1 MSELT
6 LPLALFNL
14 FPVVLTGLA
23 LWFLARLVGALD
35 PPHRTMARAGGVLI
49 LLGGL
54 SKAVWKLILVAGGQ
68 DLTWLA
74 SMLFPLMAPGFA
86 LLAGAALGVLLRL
99 QGRGEVALIRYG
111 VAAVILVVVG
121 AVVVRT
127 LGMGIPRGW
136 FLPLLGLTSVANLVL
151 SLVLIA
157 SALRLGHTGAAIL
170 FGVNL
175 AMVFAL
181 PPIAMASPDTL
192 FMHWSEQVLTA
203 IGTAAFA
210 LGGYWLWR
218 SARVSGC
225 VRAVSGDAAAGS
237 RDRGSNGS
245 ARVRRDGRRGLGR

>member
-14 FPVVLTGLA
+14 LPVIFTGFA
-23 LWFLARLVGALD
+23 LWFLTRLVGDLV
-35 PPHRTMARAGGVLI
+35 PPCRTMARAGGVLI
-49 LLGGL
+49 VLGGL
-54 SKAVWKLILVAGGQ
+54 SKAVWKLILVTTGQ
-68 DLTWLA
+68 DLAWLA
-74 SMLFPLMAPGFA
+74 SALFPLMAPGFA
-86 LLAGAALGVLLRL
+86 LLAGAALGVSQRLR
-99 QGRGEVALIRYG
+99 GRGEVAWIQHA
-111 VAAVILVVVG
+111 VAAAILVVVG

-127 LGMGIPRGW
+127 LGMGIQRGW

-157 SALRLGHTGAAIL
+157 SALRLGRKDAALL

-192 FMHWSEQVLTA
+192 FMHWLEQILTA

-210 LGGYWLWR
+210 LGAYWLWR
-218 SARVSGC
+218 SACASAVLDLR
-225 VRAVSGDAAAGS
+225 RA
-237 RDRGSNGS
+237 R
-245 ARVRRDGRRGLGR
+245 

>member
-14 FPVVLTGLA
+14 LPVVFTGLA
-23 LWFLARLVGALD
+23 LWFLARLVGDLD
-35 PPHRTMARAGGVLI
+35 PAHWRMAGAGGVLI

-54 SKAVWKLILVAGGQ
+54 SKAVWKLILVTTGQ
-68 DLTWLA
+68 DLTWLSSA
-74 SMLFPLMAPGFA
+74 LFPLMAPGFA
-86 LLAGAALGVLLRL
+86 LLAGAALGVLLRV
-99 QGRGEVALIRYG
+99 RGWGEGVWIRYG
-111 VAAVILVVVG
+111 VAAVILVVVV

-157 SALRLGHTGAAIL
+157 SALRLGRTDAALL

-192 FMHWSEQVLTA
+192 FMHWLEQVLTA

-210 LGGYWLWR
+210 LGAYRLWR
-218 SARVSGC
+218 SARS
-225 VRAVSGDAAAGS
+225 SAA
-237 RDRGSNGS
+237 RDLRL
-245 ARVRRDGRRGLGR
+245 AR

>member
-14 FPVVLTGLA
+14 LPVAFTGLA
-23 LWFLARLVGALD
+23 LWFLARLVGDLD
-35 PPHRTMARAGGVLI
+35 PPYRTMARAGGALI

-54 SKAVWKLILVAGGQ
+54 SKAVWKLIFVTVGQ

-74 SMLFPLMAPGFA
+74 SALFPLMAPGFA
-86 LLAGAALGVLLRL
+86 LLAGAALGILLRL
-99 QGRGEVALIRYG
+99 RGQSEGVWIRYG

-151 SLVLIA
+151 SLALIA
-157 SALRLGHTGAAIL
+157 IALRFGRKDAALL

-192 FMHWSEQVLTA
+192 LMHWSEQVLTA

-210 LGGYWLWR
+210 LGGYGLWR
-218 SARVSGC
+218 SARASATFDLR
-225 VRAVSGDAAAGS
+225 RA
-237 RDRGSNGS
+237 R
-245 ARVRRDGRRGLGR
+245 

>member
-1 MSELT
+1 VSELT

-14 FPVVLTGLA
+14 LPVVFTGFA
-23 LWFLARLVGALD
+23 LWFLARLVGDLD
-35 PPHRTMARAGGVLI
+35 PAHRAMALAGGVLI

-54 SKAVWKLILVAGGQ
+54 SKAVWKLILVTGGQ

-74 SMLFPLMAPGFA
+74 SALFPLMAPGFA

-99 QGRGEVALIRYG
+99 RGRGEVVWIRHG
-111 VAAVILVVVG
+111 VAAVILVVVA

-157 SALRLGHTGAAIL
+157 TALRLGRKDAALL
-170 FGVNL
+170 FGLNL

-181 PPIAMASPDTL
+181 PPIAMAAPDTL
-192 FMHWSEQVLTA
+192 SMHWLEQGLTA
-203 IGTAAFA
+203 LGTAAFA
-210 LGGYWLWR
+210 LGAYWLLR
-218 SARVSGC
+218 SARASASLDLR
-225 VRAVSGDAAAGS
+225 RA
-237 RDRGSNGS
+237 R
-245 ARVRRDGRRGLGR
+245 

>member
-14 FPVVLTGLA
+14 LPVLFTGLA
-23 LWFLARLVGALD
+23 LWFLARLVGDLA
-35 PPHRTMARAGGVLI
+35 PAHRTMARAGGALI

-54 SKAVWKLILVAGGQ
+54 SKAVWKLILVTTGQ
-68 DLTWLA
+68 DLNWLA
-74 SMLFPLMAPGFA
+74 SALFPLMAPGFA

-99 QGRGEVALIRYG
+99 RGRGEVAWIRYG
-111 VAAVILVVVG
+111 SVAVILVVVG
-121 AVVVRT
+121 AVALRT

-157 SALRLGHTGAAIL
+157 SALRLGCKDAALL

-192 FMHWSEQVLTA
+192 YMHWLEQILTA
-203 IGTAAFA
+203 LGTAAFA
-210 LGGYWLWR
+210 LGAYRLWR
-218 SARVSGC
+218 SAR
-225 VRAVSGDAAAGS
+225 A
-237 RDRGSNGS
+237 S
-245 ARVRRDGRRGLGR
+245 ASL

>member
-14 FPVVLTGLA
+14 LPVLFTGFA
-23 LWFLARLVGALD
+23 LWFLARLVGDLD
-35 PPHRTMARAGGVLI
+35 PAHRTMARAGGVLI

-54 SKAVWKLILVAGGQ
+54 SKAVWKLILVASGQ

-74 SMLFPLMAPGFA
+74 SALFPLMAPGFA
-86 LLAGAALGVLLRL
+86 LLAGAALGVLLRVR
-99 QGRGEVALIRYG
+99 GRGEGMWIRYG
-111 VAAVILVVVG
+111 VVAVILVVVG

-136 FLPLLGLTSVANLVL
+136 FLPLLGLASVANLML
-151 SLVLIA
+151 SLSLIA
-157 SALRLGHTGAAIL
+157 SALRLGRKDAAL
-170 FGVNL
+170 FFGVNL

-192 FMHWSEQVLTA
+192 YMHWLEQVLTA

-210 LGGYWLWR
+210 LGAYRLWR
-218 SARVSGC
+218 SAHAS
-225 VRAVSGDAAAGS
+225 ATLDLN
-237 RDRGSNGS
+237 RG
-245 ARVRRDGRRGLGR
+245 R

>member
-6 LPLALFNL
+6 LPLAIFNL
-14 FPVVLTGLA
+14 LPVVFTGLA
-23 LWFLARLVGALD
+23 LWFLARLVGDLD

-54 SKAVWKLILVAGGQ
+54 SKALWKLILVTVGQ

-74 SMLFPLMAPGFA
+74 SALFPLMAPGFA

-99 QGRGEVALIRYG
+99 RGQGEVVWTRYAFA
-111 VAAVILVVVG
+111 VVILVVVG

-136 FLPLLGLTSVANLVL
+136 FLPLLGLTSIANLVL
-151 SLVLIA
+151 SLALIA
-157 SALRLGHTGAAIL
+157 SALRLGRQDAALL

-192 FMHWSEQVLTA
+192 LMHWSEQVLTA

-210 LGGYWLWR
+210 LGAFWLWR
-218 SARVSGC
+218 S
-225 VRAVSGDAAAGS
+225 VRLSAVCDPP
-237 RDRGSNGS
+237 
-245 ARVRRDGRRGLGR
+245 RVR